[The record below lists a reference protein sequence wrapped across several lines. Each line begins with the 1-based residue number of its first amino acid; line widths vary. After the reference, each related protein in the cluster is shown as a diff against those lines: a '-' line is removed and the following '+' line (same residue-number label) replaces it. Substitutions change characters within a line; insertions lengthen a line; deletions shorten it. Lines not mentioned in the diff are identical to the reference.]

1 MTQPADRQ
9 VMGLVTSGKTRAI
22 GVTRP
27 PKKSRSD
34 ALDLAGARKWQ
45 EVYADRLER
54 VISCYRTPEEQVH
67 AARLEAETNRI
78 VEEVKNE
85 VALRGVDWHSVAP
98 PRPVG
103 VDSGG
108 VVLAWDEPTWGAEIE
123 IEIPHGGE
131 PAKVFVW
138 ADHKVDLTQESVHG
152 DTNDEPL
159 EESQEDYRRRLI
171 RLLCGESTT

>member
-34 ALDLAGARKWQ
+34 AQGLAGARKWQ

-54 VISCYRTPEEQVH
+54 VISCYRTPEEQIH
-67 AARLEAETNRI
+67 AARLEAETNRV

-85 VALRGVDWHSVAP
+85 VALRGVDWHAVAP

-123 IEIPHGGE
+123 IEISQGGGPSE
-131 PAKVFVW
+131 VFIW
-138 ADHKVDLTQESVHG
+138 ADRKASSEDADASG
-152 DTNDEPL
+152 IPL
-159 EESQEDYRRRLI
+159 EEHQDVYHQLLI
-171 RLLCGESTT
+171 QSLCGEATT